1 MYCTRN
7 LLKFIVMERII
18 TYNSPEI
25 TVLDRMKVV
34 SVHAIRM
41 KAAPER
47 LSAEE
52 KLRASILFQDVV
64 HTKPN

>member
-1 MYCTRN
+1 MH
-7 LLKFIVMERII
+7 KA
-18 TYNSPEI
+18 
-25 TVLDRMKVV
+25 VLPDIMKVV

-52 KLRASILFQDVV
+52 KLRASIIFQDVV

>member
-1 MYCTRN
+1 MH
-7 LLKFIVMERII
+7 KV
-18 TYNSPEI
+18 
-25 TVLDRMKVV
+25 VLPDIMKVV

-52 KLRASILFQDVV
+52 KLRASILFQDMV